1 MFLIFLLLTVIF
13 DILLFKILTYKKK
26 DRKDYFYKTNEEF
39 EKNFI
44 KNCPYKGAVYF
55 NSEFVPNILIKNGS
69 KIIICPT
76 GSNIDEYQKVDFS
89 KENIIRKNNS
99 KISLNNDTSFKE
111 YKYKIEFYFILE
123 KPECIYNIN
132 ALIKSENK
140 EYLNA
145 FIMFYNLKV

>member
-1 MFLIFLLLTVIF
+1 M
-13 DILLFKILTYKKK
+13 
-26 DRKDYFYKTNEEF
+26 
-39 EKNFI
+39 
-44 KNCPYKGAVYF
+44 
-55 NSEFVPNILIKNGS
+55 PNILIKNGS

-89 KENIIRKNNS
+89 KENIIRKNNC

-123 KPECIYNIN
+123 EPECIYKIN

-140 EYLNA
+140 EYLDA
-145 FIMFYNLKV
+145 FIMFYNRKI

>member
-1 MFLIFLLLTVIF
+1 MFLLVLLLILAA
-13 DILLFKILTYKKK
+13 DILFLKILTYKKK

-89 KENIIRKNNS
+89 KENIIRKNNC

-123 KPECIYNIN
+123 EPECIYEIN

-140 EYLNA
+140 EYLDA
-145 FIMFYNLKV
+145 FIMFYNRKI